1 MGISGTVLFFTS
13 LLLHKISHSLVAKT
27 KDIPVEGITLFA
39 FGGVSRTRMDAETP
53 GDEFQIA
60 VVGPLTSLALSGIF
74 ALVSYIGG
82 NAGWDITITGVA
94 AYLAWI
100 DLVLAI
106 FNLLPG
112 FPLDGGRLFRS
123 TVLRKETYQTKTL
136 GERVQPAA
144 RPVGEGIYEIVRHG
158 GHTNLV
164 YVLELP
170 EDLGEA
176 QEDLGI
182 KQEASYIIT
191 IKNPESSS
199 PQGMG
204 LPAEDKV
211 DLPEHLQSRFQERR
225 FAIADPPEF
234 LDYPG
239 VELILIGASA
249 DISEELEIE
258 LDPATETED
267 TAEILNDLRMRKS
280 RHPIEPLFTGEWR

>member
-1 MGISGTVLFFTS
+1 MVQGN
-13 LLLHKISHSLVAKT
+13 
-27 KDIPVEGITLFA
+27 KDTEILERGNIYFCYTPKVERDEVEGLEDVQQFY
-39 FGGVSRTRMDAETP
+39 F
-53 GDEFQIA
+53 
-60 VVGPLTSLALSGIF
+60 
-74 ALVSYIGG
+74 
-82 NAGWDITITGVA
+82 
-94 AYLAWI
+94 
-100 DLVLAI
+100 VLAPHGKQSYRLI
-106 FNLLPG
+106 VIGKKRLPEVEG
-112 FPLDGGRLFRS
+112 SNNNNWCFVESVTDDAKEIERG
-123 TVLRKETYQTKTL
+123 LRKDTYQTKTM

-158 GHTNLV
+158 GNTNLV

-182 KQEASYIIT
+182 KEEASYIIT

-204 LPAEDKV
+204 LPAKDKV
-211 DLPEHLQSRFQERR
+211 DLPEHLQSRFQKRR

-249 DISEELEIE
+249 DISEELGIE
-258 LDPATETED
+258 LDSATETED

-280 RHPIEPLFTGEWR
+280 RHPIEPLFTGKWE